1 MDFAKWG
8 YTYWVHD
15 NIRYAFYD
23 SGVVYLIRWDNDEDS
38 YHYTNPDPEQF
49 FISQWKEFYSWYENT
64 KKLRTLPWFH

>member
-15 NIRYAFYD
+15 STRYAFYD
-23 SGVVYLIRWDNDEDS
+23 VGVVYLIRWDDDDDS
-38 YHYTNPDPEQF
+38 YYDINPDPEQF